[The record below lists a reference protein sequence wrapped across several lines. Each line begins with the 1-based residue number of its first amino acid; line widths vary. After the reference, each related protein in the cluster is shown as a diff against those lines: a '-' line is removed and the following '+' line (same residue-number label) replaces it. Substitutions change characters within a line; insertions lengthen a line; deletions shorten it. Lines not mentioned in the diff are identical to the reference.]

1 MMPLVPS
8 LIGLYNLFMMF
19 QQYGLVKL
27 TKASNNYCSASLAFI
42 NHDLSHRPW
51 HPQSLHYFPNISIYF
66 ILFYLINQQQ

>member
-42 NHDLSHRPW
+42 TMIYRIGHGTLSLYIIF
-51 HPQSLHYFPNISIYF
+51 QIFLFISYYSI
-66 ILFYLINQQQ
+66 